1 MKKLLL
7 LLLLSLG
14 LIGISYADD
23 SQEAIEREIAEFEA
37 ELAAE
42 LALEEATIEAI
53 RARLLAQEKTICHPP
68 QGVEQKIAELK
79 AAAKAEAIARLE
91 AEQAALEAELAA
103 QEMMAEIEAIERV
116 IAEFKELIKAKL
128 AVQEAIDREIAE
140 EDKTVLK
147 DNCSE
152 TIKKRVRAEE
162 YLSESQ
168 SFIELKNYLID
179 VSLQNA
185 VQQVIG
191 VDISNFQSLSRSSE
205 DGVEN
210 ENFSETSTSTLTSK
224 TKGTI
229 DSYEIISTE
238 IIDLDTVKILS
249 LEVEA
254 YVCVKDN

>member
-1 MKKLLL
+1 M
-7 LLLLSLG
+7 LSFG
-14 LIGISYADD
+14 LTSFSYGGYFDDFPDD
-23 SQEAIEREIAEFEA
+23 S
-37 ELAAE
+37 
-42 LALEEATIEAI
+42 
-53 RARLLAQEKTICHPP
+53 ICLWLIQSPANPVYH
-68 QGVEQKIAELK
+68 
-79 AAAKAEAIARLE
+79 
-91 AEQAALEAELAA
+91 EQAEKRGLNCSGGKLVGKANATWADEVETTYK
-103 QEMMAEIEAIERV
+103 EMTEIS
-116 IAEFKELIKAKL
+116 
-128 AVQEAIDREIAE
+128 E

>member
-1 MKKLLL
+1 MKKLFLFVI
-7 LLLLSLG
+7 LSLG
-14 LIGISYADD
+14 IVSISYGGY
-23 SQEAIEREIAEFEA
+23 S
-37 ELAAE
+37 
-42 LALEEATIEAI
+42 
-53 RARLLAQEKTICHPP
+53 
-68 QGVEQKIAELK
+68 
-79 AAAKAEAIARLE
+79 
-91 AEQAALEAELAA
+91 
-103 QEMMAEIEAIERV
+103 
-116 IAEFKELIKAKL
+116 
-128 AVQEAIDREIAE
+128 
-140 EDKTVLK
+140 

-152 TIKKRVRAEE
+152 IIKTKITTEE
-162 YLSESQ
+162 FLSESQ

-191 VDISNFQSLSRSSE
+191 VDISNVYSLSRSSE

-210 ENFSETSTSTLTSK
+210 ENFSETSTSTSTSK